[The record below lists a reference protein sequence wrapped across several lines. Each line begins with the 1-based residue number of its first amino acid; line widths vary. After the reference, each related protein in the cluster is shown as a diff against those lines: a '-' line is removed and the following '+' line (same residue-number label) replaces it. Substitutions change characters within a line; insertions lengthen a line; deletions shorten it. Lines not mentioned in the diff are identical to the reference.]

1 MAKKKT
7 GRNGFSQEVKAEAL
21 QMLRDGYTQ
30 QQAADHVGCSTFSI
44 QQWKKAEAK
53 AGKTKVAVKET
64 VNGAGTAEPAVKS
77 VKKGRKGKRRRK
89 KGVAVS
95 AVGTVPSGKTP
106 ITFDE
111 FVQGYWKKCE
121 GASDVLR
128 LPPDIMPKAVQYV
141 NDVLRYAY
149 ERLVGE

>member
-1 MAKKKT
+1 MAKKKKAV
-7 GRNGFSQEVKAEAL
+7 GRNGFSAEIKAEAL

-30 QQAADHVGCSTFSI
+30 QQAADHIGCSTFSI
-44 QQWKKAEAK
+44 LQWKKAEAK
-53 AGKTKVAVKET
+53 SGKTKVAV
-64 VNGAGTAEPAVKS
+64 NGADTAEPAVKS
-77 VKKGRKGKRRRK
+77 VKKGKKTKRRRR
-89 KGVAVS
+89 KGTTKVAVV
-95 AVGTVPSGKTP
+95 ATPAGKPT

-111 FVQGYWKKCE
+111 FVQGYWKEYK

-149 ERLVGE
+149 GRLGEE